1 MQRPTSPSQARWLKL
16 VDVQEL
22 TCTRV
27 SHQGSQV
34 LGLPGAREI
43 LAAVL
48 GAQSTAA
55 AREQHTIARWAGEL
69 AHICL
74 QGHNPHSGDARVRAV
89 RIIRIIDFWIEVY
102 VRQGRDVQV
111 EPGETIGTVI
121 SRIAEVGAELYS
133 LEDSRIPGNPSA
145 AILERKLDRLA
156 KQYTALATALTAAG
170 R

>member
-1 MQRPTSPSQARWLKL
+1 MQRPTSPSRDRWLKL

-22 TCTRV
+22 THTRV
-27 SHQGSQV
+27 SHQISQAH
-34 LGLPGAREI
+34 GLPGVREI

-74 QGHNPHSGDARVRAV
+74 QGHNEHSGDRRVRAV

-102 VRQGRDVQV
+102 VRQDGDVQV

-133 LEDSRIPGNPSA
+133 VKDSRIPVNPA
-145 AILERKLDRLA
+145 VAILERKLDRLA
-156 KQYTALATALTAAG
+156 EQYTDRATALAAAG